1 MKIACIGWGS
11 LIWNPGNLLIHRK
24 WFEDGPFLPVE
35 FLRKSTGGR
44 LTLVLSN
51 NIKPVR
57 TLWSLMATED
67 LNIAIDSLREREG
80 IPESKKNI
88 SIGVFRST
96 DATDN
101 HFSSEIKNWAVN
113 LNLDAVVWTNLNSNF
128 KDDESLPSKEEAISY
143 IRSLDI
149 NKRQNAEEYIRKAPR
164 QIDTEFRR
172 FFEMELGWTAF

>member
-24 WFEDGPFLPVE
+24 WFEDGPLLPVE
-35 FLRKSTGGR
+35 FLRKSNGGR

-80 IPESKKNI
+80 IPESKKII
-88 SIGVFRST
+88 SIGVLKLT
-96 DATDN
+96 DEADN
-101 HFSSEIKNWAVN
+101 LVNSEIKHWAVN
-113 LNLDAVVWTNLNSNF
+113 LKLDAVIWTNLPSNF
-128 KDDESLPSKEEAISY
+128 KDDGNLPSKEEAISY
-143 IRSLDI
+143 LRSLDI

-172 FFEMELGWTAF
+172 FFEMEFGWTAI